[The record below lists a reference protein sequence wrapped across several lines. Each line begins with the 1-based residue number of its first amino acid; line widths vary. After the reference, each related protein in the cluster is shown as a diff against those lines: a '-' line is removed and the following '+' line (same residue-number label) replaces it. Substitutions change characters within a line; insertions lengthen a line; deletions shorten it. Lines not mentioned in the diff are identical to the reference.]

1 MEKYRNSFSEVYIIL
16 QYLNKE
22 ELNKIPQEVLEVI
35 EENKNNDYCYNINED
50 LDLNEQEMLPE
61 TKALLFN
68 LFRDYLS
75 TPVQK
80 EKILKMQREDR
91 IKNEKEKK
99 ERYISTNL
107 FQKNEEYKLDYTEN
121 VTEKNQIVF
130 YKENNIFKRFF
141 TYIKNKFLKFY
152 N

>member
-1 MEKYRNSFSEVYIIL
+1 MERYRNSFSEVYIIL

-35 EENKNNDYCYNINED
+35 EENKNEDYCYNINED
-50 LDLNEQEMLPE
+50 LVLNEQEMLPE

-75 TPVQK
+75 TPIQK
-80 EKILKMQREDR
+80 EKILKMQMEDR

-107 FQKNEEYKLDYTEN
+107 FQNNEEYKLDYTEN
-121 VTEKNQIVF
+121 IIEKNPIVS

-141 TYIKNKFLKFY
+141 IYLKNKFLKF
-152 N
+152 

>member
-1 MEKYRNSFSEVYIIL
+1 MERYRNSFSEVYIIL

-35 EENKNNDYCYNINED
+35 EENKNEDYCYNINED
-50 LDLNEQEMLPE
+50 LVLNEQEMLPE

-91 IKNEKEKK
+91 IKSEKEKK

-107 FQKNEEYKLDYTEN
+107 FQKNEEHKLHNTEN
-121 VTEKNQIVF
+121 VTEKNQLIF

-141 TYIKNKFLKFY
+141 TYIKNKLLKFY

>member
-80 EKILKMQREDR
+80 EKILKMQSEDR